1 MDEEEAEGLLRRLR
15 ADLAE
20 FGGGLPTLA
29 RSAVPEDGR
38 PVDVRAE
45 LRLVLD
51 EYEALLVAAP
61 KMVALTM
68 SMLKARSMTVQP
80 DWADSRFALSRTELR
95 GAIDVEGV
103 TVTAD
108 DLDEWLKIAVQS
120 SDLIMQLR
128 GRLDDQRS

>member
-15 ADLAE
+15 GDLAE

-29 RSAVPEDGR
+29 RDAVPEDGT

-68 SMLKARSMTVQP
+68 RMLEARSMTVQA
-80 DWADSRFALSRTELR
+80 DWADPRLALSRTELR
-95 GAIDVEGV
+95 GAVDVKGV

-108 DLDEWLKIAVQS
+108 DLDEWLKIAAQS

-128 GRLDDQRS
+128 RSLDDQRS

>member
-1 MDEEEAEGLLRRLR
+1 MDEEEAGGLLRRLR
-15 ADLAE
+15 AYLGE

-29 RSAVPEDGR
+29 RDAVPEDDI

-68 SMLKARSMTVQP
+68 TMLKARSMTVQP
-80 DWADSRFALSRTELR
+80 DWADSRFALSRTDLR

-103 TVTAD
+103 TVTVD
-108 DLDEWLKIAVQS
+108 DLDEWLKIAARS

-128 GRLDDQRS
+128 GSLDDQRS